1 MKKQFITAVQVAQV
15 ISQNPHIII
24 TSTSI
29 SKRMLENGIEMS
41 ANSAGVALNKMVAL
55 GAISKVD
62 CATQSK
68 KYRASKKTLPIIM
81 EVENQRI
88 IKHNKGKAERALAR
102 KELKK
107 VICKKPSIN
116 KDKVFWGDKIMGVG
130 TVFIS
135 GVRE

>member
-1 MKKQFITAVQVAQV
+1 MKKRFITAVQVAQV

-41 ANSAGVALNKMVAL
+41 ANSAGVALNKMVKL

-62 CATQSK
+62 CDTQSK
-68 KYRASKKTLPIIM
+68 KYQASKKTLPIII
-81 EVENQRI
+81 EVENQKI
-88 IKHNKGKAERALAR
+88 IKQNQGRAERAAAR

-107 VICKKPSIN
+107 IACKKPEIKKN
-116 KDKVFWGDKIMGVG
+116 KVFWGDKLSGVG

-135 GVRE
+135 GACD